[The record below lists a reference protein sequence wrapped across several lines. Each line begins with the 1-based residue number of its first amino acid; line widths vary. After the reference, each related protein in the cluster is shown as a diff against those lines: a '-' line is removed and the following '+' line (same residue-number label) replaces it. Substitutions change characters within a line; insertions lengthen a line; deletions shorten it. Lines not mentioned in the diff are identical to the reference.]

1 MFFVAKVAGVECKC
15 LLDTGS
21 NISII
26 HQSVLDMLPHSPRLR
41 KTPVRA
47 RTAARGN
54 LPLLGR
60 VVLCFHIGGMPV
72 NLNVFVSD
80 QIDVPCLLG
89 LDFLQACPCVIDL
102 SECRLVLAPSASV
115 RSVSAE
121 AVSVGRLVASA
132 SVSIPPGR
140 ESVLRARVPNCDY
153 VGPAIVEPS
162 LEITGLEFVPALV
175 HVEGD
180 LVPFVVRNVT
190 AEYISIP
197 KRAEIGQLEVGFAEQ
212 REPDYV
218 GPDGPQITGQ
228 RFALAD
234 SSLTDEQRAR
244 AQAVLDKYASMFDG
258 HLGHT
263 NVLSHTIDTGN
274 HSPVSQ
280 PARRVPP
287 HLRNELRAQI
297 DELVRQGVLEETD
310 GGGWASPIC
319 LVRKKSGKYRM
330 CADLRRLNAVT
341 RPSSYPVPR
350 IDDTLDVLSGSK
362 MWCVLDLNSA
372 YFQISIDERDR
383 DKTTIVTPFGS
394 HRFVRMP
401 FGCRSAPS
409 TCARLLDVVLSD
421 LRPAACVNY
430 FDDVIVHGSDFDDVL
445 DKLDAVL
452 DRLHRAGLTLNPEK
466 CALFRTEV
474 AFLGHVLSPDG
485 LAADPEKVRQVAQW
499 PVPRTAKELSSFLG
513 LASFFRKYVRS
524 FAEIAAP
531 LFTLTSKEVEFRWS
545 EEAQESFDRLKGALI
560 AAPVVALPRFG
571 PEAGPFTLDCDCSD
585 HGAGAVLFQEQEGEQ
600 RVIAFASRKLSKSQ
614 RNYSTTRKELLACV
628 LFVQYFRHYLLGRK
642 FCLRTDHASL
652 QWLMNFKQPSGM
664 IARWLEILAEFDFDI
679 VYRPG
684 VQNAVADS
692 LSRRPSDRAD
702 AVIQVPEC
710 DRVVADVGPPHCA
723 DVMTQTEDWAGSAV
737 GTGQLDGADTAA
749 QAPSGVSAPRPPDLT
764 EVDPDGDAAIRRVA
778 AGCWSLDYLRQ
789 EQDKDAGI
797 REIARHLST
806 GTKPRWAV
814 VPESARDLYRQW
826 GRLQLID
833 GVLYRVYKQR
843 AGEREKLQLVVPRQL
858 VPGVLMS
865 LHSGPSGGHF
875 GSDKL
880 LEQTKVRFWWPK
892 MTAEVEA
899 FCRKCERCCS
909 HSGPSPKPRA
919 AMGELFSD
927 EPFDT
932 ISIDFLTGLPTS
944 ERGNKHLLVVCDH
957 FTRWC
962 EVYPL
967 PDMKAST
974 VASTLVSEFI
984 ARFGVP
990 RRLHSDCAANFVGAV
1005 LTETCRILGIE
1016 RSKISPYHPEGNAK
1030 VERMMRTIISMLAR
1044 YLNDNHSE
1052 WDIHLPLL
1060 MLGYR
1065 SQIHTSLG
1073 YSPYFLMF
1081 AREPRLPAEASV
1093 EMPAT
1098 SKPKSVN
1105 DYIDSLCTSLRVARK
1120 FGITASNR
1128 RHERNKRAFEKKM
1141 NEFNF
1146 QPGDGVFVYKNVVP
1160 RGQYYK
1166 FVRPWKP
1173 ATVLRKIGDVNY
1185 RVKLRDTGKSI
1196 LVHHNRL
1203 KPDDLSSLG
1212 DSRGSRGVS
1221 PAGELERPGRSDVP
1235 ASATRPSNSSCVP
1248 ASGHRDAPTF
1258 GGISPAADASSV
1270 SAFSPVEAGGDPA
1283 GELVCSDNSAAS
1295 EGDPRL
1301 SGGSCAVTGAP
1312 QLTGDGLP
1320 SDDVTSSPEAGDAS
1334 AHSKPTQDRSEP
1346 SELSELESGGDPL
1359 QSPETR
1365 IPSADQAQ
1373 FTDPCHAEMSAR
1385 PVDDGWQSD
1394 AGPRA
1399 ADGTSEEGVQLGV
1412 AVMPTALRRSNR
1424 KRVPPDRFVPG

>member
-1 MFFVAKVAGVECKC
+1 MFFVSKVAGVECKC

-21 NISII
+21 NISIV
-26 HQSVLDMLPHSPRLR
+26 HQSVLDMLPSSPRIR

-47 RTAARGN
+47 RTATRGD

-60 VVLCFHIGGMPV
+60 VLLCFHVGGMPV
-72 NLNVFVSD
+72 NLNVFVTD

-102 SECRLVLAPSASV
+102 SERRLVLTPSASV
-115 RSVSAE
+115 RSISAE
-121 AVSVGRLVASA
+121 AVSVGRLVVST
-132 SVSIPPGR
+132 SVSIPPGD
-140 ESVLRARVPNCDY
+140 ESVLKARVPNCDY

-162 LEITGLEFVPALV
+162 LEISGLEFVPALV

-180 LVPFVVRNVT
+180 TVPFVVRNIT
-190 AEYISIP
+190 AEYINIP

-212 REPDYV
+212 QEPEHV
-218 GPDGPQITGQ
+218 ELGGPQTTCQ

-234 SSLTDEQRAR
+234 SPLSEEQRIRAR
-244 AQAVLDKYASMFDG
+244 AVLDKYTSMFDG

-263 NVLSHTIDTGN
+263 TVLSHTIDTGD

-287 HLRNELRAQI
+287 HLRSELRAQI

-341 RPSSYPVPR
+341 RPSSYPIPR
-350 IDDTLDVLSGSK
+350 MDDTLDVLSGSK

-421 LRPAACVNY
+421 LRPATCVNY

-445 DKLDAVL
+445 GKLDAVL

-466 CALFRTEV
+466 CTLFRTEV

-485 LAADPEKVRQVAQW
+485 VAADPEKVSQVAQW
-499 PVPRTAKELSSFLG
+499 PVPRTAKELHSFLG
-513 LASFFRKYVRS
+513 LASFFRKFVRS

-531 LFTLTSKEVEFRWS
+531 LFTLTSKEVDFRWTD
-545 EEAQESFDRLKGALI
+545 EAQEAFERLKGALI

-571 PEAGPFTLDCDCSD
+571 PEAGLFTLDCDCSD
-585 HGAGAVLFQEQEGEQ
+585 LGAGAVLFQEQDGEQ

-628 LFVQYFRHYLLGRK
+628 LFVQHFRHYLLGKK
-642 FCLRTDHASL
+642 FRLRTDHASL
-652 QWLMNFKQPSGM
+652 QWLINFKQPSGM

-679 VYRPG
+679 LYRPG
-684 VQNAVADS
+684 VQNTVADS
-692 LSRRPSDRAD
+692 LSRRPADRAD
-702 AVIQVPEC
+702 VATQVTEC
-710 DRVVADVGPPHCA
+710 GRGGEKAELSNQA
-723 DVMTQTEDWAGSAV
+723 DVMTQTEDWGDIEV
-737 GTGQLDGADTAA
+737 GTCLLEGAVTVP
-749 QAPSGVSAPRPPDLT
+749 QAPSGVSAGLLGPQPPDVT
-764 EVDPDGDAAIRRVA
+764 EAAARVGDAAVRQVTA
-778 AGCWSLDYLRQ
+778 ESWSLGYLRK
-789 EQDKDAGI
+789 EQDEDAGV
-797 REIARHLST
+797 REIARHLSA
-806 GTKPRWAV
+806 GTKPRRAAV
-814 VPESARDLYRQW
+814 SESARDLYRQW
-826 GRLQLID
+826 GRLQLIN
-833 GVLYRVYKQR
+833 GVLYRTYKQR
-843 AGEREKLQLVVPRQL
+843 AGEREKLQLVVPHQL
-858 VPGVLMS
+858 IPGVLMS

-875 GSDKL
+875 GPDKL
-880 LEQTKVRFWWPK
+880 LEQARARFWWPK
-892 MTAEVEA
+892 MASEVEG
-899 FCRKCERCCS
+899 FCRKCERCSS
-909 HSGPSPKPRA
+909 HSGPSPKARA

-944 ERGNKHLLVVCDH
+944 ERGNRHLLVVCDH

-974 VASTLVSEFI
+974 VASTLVTEFI
-984 ARFGVP
+984 SRFGVP
-990 RRLHSDCAANFVGAV
+990 RRLHSDCAANFVGSV

-1044 YLNDNHSE
+1044 YLDDNHSE
-1052 WDIHLPLL
+1052 WDVHLPLL

-1093 EMPAT
+1093 EVPAVTKPT
-1098 SKPKSVN
+1098 SVTE
-1105 DYIDSLCTSLRVARK
+1105 YVDSLCTSLCVARK

-1146 QPGDGVFVYKNVVP
+1146 QVGDGVFVYKNVVP
-1160 RGQYYK
+1160 KGQYYK

-1173 ATVLRKIGDVNY
+1173 ATVLRKIGEVNY

-1203 KPDDLSSLG
+1203 KPDNANSGG
-1212 DSRGSRGVS
+1212 DSRGSSGVS
-1221 PAGELERPGRSDVP
+1221 SEGGPARPSHSDVP
-1235 ASATRPSNSSCVP
+1235 AGGGWPSADSRALV
-1248 ASGHRDAPTF
+1248 GRRGDVRAP
-1258 GGISPAADASSV
+1258 GGGRAAAE
-1270 SAFSPVEAGGDPA
+1270 PPAGGDACLPVVAGSGPA
-1283 GELVCSDNSAAS
+1283 RGDSCLPVVAGSGPAALGPGGELGRSSSA
-1295 EGDPRL
+1295 
-1301 SGGSCAVTGAP
+1301 
-1312 QLTGDGLP
+1312 
-1320 SDDVTSSPEAGDAS
+1320 DVSSPEAVDAS
-1334 AHSKPTQDRSEP
+1334 GHDSPDGPGAVGAVEP
-1346 SELSELESGGDPL
+1346 GGDCL
-1359 QSPETR
+1359 QSPVTR
-1365 IPSADQAQ
+1365 DPNAESDRAESAEPRDVGVS
-1373 FTDPCHAEMSAR
+1373 AE
-1385 PVDDGWQSD
+1385 PVDDSQRSD
-1394 AGPRA
+1394 TEPGSPRL
-1399 ADGTSEEGVQLGV
+1399 ADSSVQLADAV
-1412 AVMPTALRRSNR
+1412 ASAAPRRSLRN
-1424 KRVPPDRFVPG
+1424 RVPPDRFVPS